1 MSNTAKVLI
10 VIGIIFIVLLIA
22 AVIFFNATSTGRAI
36 INNWQH
42 NLQKTDDATKYE
54 TRKQVE
60 DTCRSMIAT
69 YVKDKAEYEANMEL
83 YKTTGDEYYLE
94 VATGYR
100 QQANSTA
107 STYNN
112 YILKN
117 NYVFKGNVPAD
128 IYMTLEMLK

>member
-1 MSNTAKVLI
+1 MSKTVKIFI
-10 VIGIIFIVLLIA
+10 VIGIILVTLLIA
-22 AVIFFNATSTGRAI
+22 EVIFFKATPTGRAI
-36 INNWQH
+36 INNWEH
-42 NLQKTDDATKYE
+42 DLQRVDDATKYN

-83 YKTTGDEYYLE
+83 YKTTDDKYYLE
-94 VATGYR
+94 IATGYR

-117 NYVFKGNVPAD
+117 NYVFEGNVPAD